1 VGAGASFM
9 MQCLS
14 AALLSLLQ
22 PQACSEHKEKKVI
35 CIPLSMLTVFLWMQ
49 HNTLETGMWRVWKAL
64 ISSYVILFQT
74 MLQKVTVGI
83 AKEKT
88 CRLHKNQSLQL
99 VLDGYI
105 WHTSVIMKLLL
116 NCF

>member
-1 VGAGASFM
+1 MCAGASFI

-22 PQACSEHKEKKVI
+22 PQACSEHKEKSYLYSIVYVDSI
-35 CIPLSMLTVFLWMQ
+35 FVDAAQPFRDRYVES
-49 HNTLETGMWRVWKAL
+49 LEG
-64 ISSYVILFQT
+64 INFFYVLLFQIT
-74 MLQKVTVGI
+74 LQKVIVGI

-105 WHTSVIMKLLL
+105 WHTSVIMK
-116 NCF
+116 

>member
-1 VGAGASFM
+1 M

-14 AALLSLLQ
+14 AALLSLLH